1 MATTTM
7 REKLWRRVR
16 ANVPDGQI
24 LPWWALAARAML
36 YPVDFLFWRLSKTR
50 GYQPESDTWLIGG
63 LRYSSRALDLL
74 AQAKGETYRVTRSGD
89 TVVFE
94 RVHHD

>member
-1 MATTTM
+1 
-7 REKLWRRVR
+7 
-16 ANVPDGQI
+16 
-24 LPWWALAARAML
+24 ML

-74 AQAKGETYRVTRSGD
+74 AQAQGETYRVTRSGD
-89 TVVFE
+89 TVIFE
-94 RVHHD
+94 KVPHA